1 MDSPQHRPDPAV
13 GSNPPL
19 PRSSKAS
26 GTTPDSVLTGRPA
39 VTLARVA
46 EVAGVSIATASRVL
60 NGSTLRTV
68 RGDLQERVMLVAADL
83 GYTPN
88 AHAQAMARG
97 SSTIIGLIVNDI
109 ADPYFSTI

>member
-1 MDSPQHRPDPAV
+1 MMDSPQHRTAQSPGTGPPPVPAV
-13 GSNPPL
+13 
-19 PRSSKAS
+19 
-26 GTTPDSVLTGRPA
+26 TGRSP

-46 EVAGVSIATASRVL
+46 QVAGVSIATASRVL

-83 GYTPN
+83 GYTAN

-97 SSTIIGLIVNDI
+97 TSTIIGLLVNDI
-109 ADPYFSTI
+109 